1 MIRWNHITCRS
12 FNLITLK
19 KFTFSGFI
27 YMSLSNQK
35 KKSLEKI
42 DFLQNQLGKSETIGR
57 RGIPSTTSSSSV
69 FPPSRAEL
77 LARV

>member
-1 MIRWNHITCRS
+1 
-12 FNLITLK
+12 
-19 KFTFSGFI
+19 
-27 YMSLSNQK
+27 MSLSNQK

-57 RGIPSTTSSSSV
+57 RGILSSTSSPV

>member
-1 MIRWNHITCRS
+1 MIRWNHITRRS

-35 KKSLEKI
+35 KSLEKI

-57 RGIPSTTSSSSV
+57 RGILSSTSSPV

>member
-1 MIRWNHITCRS
+1 MIRWNHITRRS

-19 KFTFSGFI
+19 KFIFSGFI
-27 YMSLSNQK
+27 YMSLSNQ

-57 RGIPSTTSSSSV
+57 RGIPSTTSSSV